1 MSLDIQ
7 SIQNEEGMEIQHRGA
22 HGAENQFPK
31 GLYVSVEGGL
41 VIAIAPFLAK
51 LLGITTWI

>member
-51 LLGITTWI
+51 LLGITI